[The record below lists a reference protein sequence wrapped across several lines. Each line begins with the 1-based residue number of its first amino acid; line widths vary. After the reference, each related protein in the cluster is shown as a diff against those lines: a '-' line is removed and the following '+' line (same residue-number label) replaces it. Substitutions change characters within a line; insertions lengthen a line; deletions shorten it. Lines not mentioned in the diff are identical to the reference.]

1 MISTGTQHT
10 TVEDDNVR
18 YVYQPL
24 EELYIVLIT
33 NLQSNI
39 LQDIDTLHLL
49 AQIVSSTVPVVDE
62 REVLNC
68 CFEILSAFDEVISLG
83 YRENLNLSQVQTFL
97 EMESHE
103 ERIHEIIERNKEIEA
118 AEERKLRAKQ
128 LEIARSR
135 GAGPGRNIPNF
146 PAPTGFGRN
155 NSGAGQSS
163 YGGGSG
169 SIGGGSSKSSSSN
182 ATIVVGDTY
191 EKPKNTRSTPARG
204 KGLQLGS
211 KKANAIGSLRDIS
224 DAETARLMESMELSA
239 NKPKPK
245 QQQQSAPSEPANE
258 GILVSI
264 KEEVT
269 AQIQRM
275 GSIESSELKGS
286 LQLKIG
292 NPELTDIQ
300 LIVSADGAPSQYRTH
315 PNVDKQAFQQQKV
328 IKVRDPNRPFPGNNH
343 QLGVLR
349 WQASAKA
356 DDDTFVPLLFHCWFS
371 EAGDDSITT
380 ILEYEVRPGF
390 EEIIENFKVQIPLL
404 SGNVS
409 VSSSDQTWNQY
420 DDEIE
425 WLIPEI
431 VPNSATTSSGSLEW
445 TAEANSEND
454 FFPMTVSFS
463 LKNPLKTFGKVDV
476 VDVATLADSNESVE
490 FKKEV
495 IVSATNSIV

>member
-1 MISTGTQHT
+1 M
-10 TVEDDNVR
+10 
-18 YVYQPL
+18 
-24 EELYIVLIT
+24 
-33 NLQSNI
+33 
-39 LQDIDTLHLL
+39 QDIDTLHLL
-49 AQIVSSTVPVVDE
+49 SQIVSSTVPVVDE
-62 REVLNC
+62 REVLNS

-83 YRENLNLSQVQTFL
+83 YKENLNLSQVQTFL
-97 EMESHE
+97 EMESHA

-118 AEERKLRAKQ
+118 AEERKRRAKQ

-135 GAGPGRNIPNF
+135 GSGPGRNIPNF
-146 PAPTGFGRN
+146 PAPTGFDRN
-155 NSGAGQSS
+155 SSSVGQSS
-163 YGGGSG
+163 FGGGSG
-169 SIGGGSSKSSSSN
+169 SIGGGSSKSSSN
-182 ATIVVGDTY
+182 TTIVVGDTY
-191 EKPKNTRSTPARG
+191 EKPKNTKSSSGRG

-211 KKANAIGSLRDIS
+211 KKASAIGSLRDVS
-224 DAETARLMESMELSA
+224 DAETARLMEHMDLSA

-245 QQQQSAPSEPANE
+245 QQPVSSEPANE
-258 GILVSI
+258 GILVTI
-264 KEEVT
+264 KEEIT

-275 GSIESSELKGS
+275 GSIDSSELKGS

-292 NPELTDIQ
+292 NPALTDIQ
-300 LIVSADGAPSQYRTH
+300 LIVKADGAPSQYRTH

-328 IKVRDPNRPFPGNNH
+328 IKAKDPNKPFPGNNH

-390 EEIIENFKVQIPLL
+390 EEVIENFKVQIPLL

-409 VSSSDQTWNQY
+409 VSSTDQTWNQY

-454 FFPMTVSFS
+454 FFPMIVTFS
-463 LKNPLKTFGKVDV
+463 LKNPLTTFGKVDV
-476 VDVATLADSNESVE
+476 IDVAKLADSNESVE
-490 FKKEV
+490 FKKE
-495 IVSATNSIV
+495 IISTATNSIV